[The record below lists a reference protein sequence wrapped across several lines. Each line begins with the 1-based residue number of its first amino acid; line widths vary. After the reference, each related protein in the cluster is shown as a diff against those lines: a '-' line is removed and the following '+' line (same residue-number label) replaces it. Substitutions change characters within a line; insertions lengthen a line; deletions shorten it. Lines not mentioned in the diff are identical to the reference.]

1 MIKTE
6 KFQLCF
12 NVCFDPTHHSHVL
25 FLFSWKVQ
33 SSDFRNLKLKD
44 NVWQKILGEILKRF
58 LVSVEI

>member
-44 NVWQKILGEILKRF
+44 NV
-58 LVSVEI
+58 